1 MEKAILNPIDEIIF
15 QVLIYKDN
23 HITYED
29 LNQAIEEIFNHY
41 NIKNKKN

>member
-15 QVLIYKDN
+15 QVIMYKNN

-29 LNQAIEEIFNHY
+29 LNQAIGEIFKHY
-41 NIKNKKN
+41 NIENKRN